1 MANAQPPAGAQL
13 LVDVLRAGANLVED
27 AAQAPQRMAQLEQ
40 RMDQRHDQLVNA
52 LQQSL
57 AQLVQRMDQRH
68 DQLEQRMD
76 QRHDQLVN
84 ALQQSLAQLLQRMDQ
99 RHDQVVN
106 SLQQVDQRTAQLS
119 NRVQNMEARSHNREA
134 GVDLL
139 WLVNEAGQLPEERR
153 LPQAVNAA
161 DVRRLNDPAV
171 RRYLRFYSL
180 SEEGSAPERM
190 RRLLCQL
197 GIVPAAGV

>member
-13 LVDVLRAGANLVED
+13 LVDVARAGANLVED

-40 RMDQRHDQLVNA
+40 RMDQRHDQL
-52 LQQSL
+52 L
-57 AQLVQRMDQRH
+57 QRMDQR
-68 DQLEQRMD
+68 DAQAA

-84 ALQQSLAQLLQRMDQ
+84 TMLQLGEALLQRMDQ

-106 SLQQVDQRTAQLS
+106 SLQQVHQRTAQLS
-119 NRVQNMEARSHNREA
+119 NRVQNMEARSNNREA
-134 GVDLL
+134 AVDLL
-139 WLVNEAGQLPEERR
+139 WLVNEAGQLPEQHG
-153 LPQAVNAA
+153 LPANAA
-161 DVRRLNDPAV
+161 DVRRLDDPAV
-171 RRYLRFYSL
+171 RRYLQFYNL